1 MLCALLGRVEV
12 QFSGLYVVLK
22 LSLFLLQS
30 LNALGQLTYYFV
42 LALDQSVDQISLV
55 VLFGLLLLDF
65 FDSTVN
71 ELYFCL
77 IFLGCGILIF
87 EIAAEL

>member
-1 MLCALLGRVEV
+1 M

-22 LSLFLLQS
+22 LLLFALQS
-30 LNALGQLTYYFV
+30 INALGQFTYYFV

-55 VLFGLLLLDF
+55 VLFGLLLFNF

-71 ELYFCL
+71 KLYFCL
-77 IFLGCGILIF
+77 IFLGCSIFMF